1 MSARRKVV
9 LMTYYFPPAG
19 AAGSLRMLAFT
30 RHLPEFGWDPVVVTV
45 GRMGVVFEDETLLA
59 RLDPGV
65 RIHRWFMPLAGS
77 WALRKKTA
85 AAEIRPPGGAE
96 ETSVREAP
104 GSRRAG
110 DGTSSAKGGMP
121 TLAADAGPARGH
133 AGGEPISSLSPTR
146 TPRPRLRSHVRHFI
160 ETMIALPDP
169 AVGWS
174 VASGIRAGN
183 WMKAQGVSV
192 FVTTSPPYSMLLAG
206 FIARAISG
214 AAWVCDLRDPWAT
227 FQAEPNGTLRDLV
240 GRTLQSQTI
249 RHADR
254 VLANTPRFREA
265 LLSQPGAD
273 PGRIETLPNGYD
285 AEEIAKARTDAA
297 GKTANGAFTIV
308 HAGGLYKGL
317 RQPVEVLEAMSR
329 AMKTGGVTRDIRLVL
344 PGDSSYHHDPELKRR
359 IESLGLE
366 GKVEFPGYV
375 PHEEV
380 LALEASADLLLLIQG
395 EAFRIQVPSKAY
407 EYLAIGRP
415 ILAVTTEG
423 ATADV
428 INSSPVGD
436 VVAPGDIDGLTASL
450 LRRLREAPRPGFTD
464 PPPGVYSRRELTAR
478 LAGVLDA
485 AALGRG

>member
-9 LMTYYFPPAG
+9 LLTYYFPPAG

-45 GRMGVVFEDETLLA
+45 GQMGVVFEDETLLA
-59 RLDPGV
+59 RLDPAV

-85 AAEIRPPGGAE
+85 VKDPP
-96 ETSVREAP
+96 SS
-104 GSRRAG
+104 SRS
-110 DGTSSAKGGMP
+110 T
-121 TLAADAGPARGH
+121 PATVKARK
-133 AGGEPISSLSPTR
+133 
-146 TPRPRLRSHVRHFI
+146 PRLRSHVRHFI
-160 ETMIALPDP
+160 ETMVALPDP

-174 VASGIRAGN
+174 IASGIRAGN

-192 FVTTSPPYSMLLAG
+192 FVTTSPPYSTLLAG

-214 AAWVCDLRDPWAT
+214 AAWVSDLRDPWAT
-227 FQAEPNGTLRDLV
+227 FQADPTGTLRDFV

-249 RHADR
+249 RHADK

-265 LLSQPGAD
+265 LLSQPGAAPD
-273 PGRIETLPNGYD
+273 RIDTLPNGYD
-285 AEEIAKARTDAA
+285 AEEIARARANAA
-297 GKTANGAFTIV
+297 GRTSNGTFTIV

-317 RQPVEVLEAMSR
+317 RQPVEVLEAMAR
-329 AMKTGGVTRDIRLVL
+329 AMKAPGVTRNIRLVL
-344 PGDSSYHHDPELKRR
+344 PGDSAYHHDADLKRR
-359 IESLGLE
+359 IVALGLE
-366 GKVEFPGYV
+366 GRVEFPGYV

-395 EAFRIQVPSKAY
+395 GAFRIQVPSKAY

-436 VVAPGDIDGLTASL
+436 VVAPGDIEGLTASL
-450 LRRLREAPRPGFTD
+450 VRRLRETPGPGFTD
-464 PPPGVYSRRELTAR
+464 PPPGVYSRRELTAK
-478 LAGVLDA
+478 LAEVLDA
-485 AALGRG
+485 ASFSRG